1 MATDKLEAVL
11 AAIGALEKA
20 LESSDGA
27 VSWSI
32 DNEKQI
38 MRKTELD
45 GVPRWTASGVEVV
58 PIKITYY

>member
-45 GVPRWTASGVEVV
+45 GFVWMTSGVEVV
-58 PIKITYY
+58 TIKIAYY